1 MNTTSKVALGV
12 LAGMAA
18 GAIVGILFAPDKGS
32 ETRKKIAGRS
42 RDIVDGVKE
51 SFNELKTA
59 VTDQL
64 ESASG
69 LVSELTE
76 QVTSKPELVKKDG
89 TPNQGSNERNHQNP
103 LTNQNRR

>member
-12 LAGMAA
+12 LAGLAT

-42 RDIVDGVKE
+42 RDLVNGVKE
-51 SFNELKTA
+51 SFNELKEA

-64 ESASG
+64 ESAG
-69 LVSELTE
+69 NLVSELSE
-76 QVTSKPELVKKDG
+76 QVTTKPELKKEG
-89 TPNQGSNERNHQNP
+89 NNNLASNEKNHQNSM
-103 LTNQNRR
+103 TNQNRR